1 MSENRKRYSS
11 APLFELKNSGR
22 NQGGGFQVPMNAP
35 KEPRQPRHSQGN
47 FTFLQVC
54 MTLVL
59 PLIFVVALILRI
71 AEVHWGFIVLSLLAL
86 LVMWLCGAFIPQARK
101 TMTLI
106 YTALI
111 LVSFAAAMWF
121 TTSLLAPAQ
130 DTTVPGTAN
139 THSNLFGRDV
149 TASQVG
155 ALSDSLSQSG
165 VSSQTTPK
173 TTPDSRSQAQ
183 ERLELFMSSWMNLD
197 YDAML
202 NYSSPAWKSAQPD
215 PAQAIFKIRGTHT
228 PTKYSIT
235 YVSGN
240 ESDDS
245 RTVTMEAYIDR
256 GDGNDPKRYRYE
268 VLMLRV
274 NGNWYVDP
282 SSLSTAT
289 KIELTPVP
297 TPVHTII
304 PTPTPN
310 PNQVLY
316 YNPNGGTFYH
326 LDKECTSTAKKF
338 LPFKGSFTYGQ
349 LSEYPSL
356 KPCTKCHAPSR

>member
-11 APLFELKNSGR
+11 SPLYGLKNAGHG
-22 NQGGGFQVPMNAP
+22 QGGGFQVPMNAP
-35 KEPRQPRHSQGN
+35 REKRAPRQSQGN

-54 MTLVL
+54 MTLIL
-59 PLIFVVALILRI
+59 PLIFVVGLITRI
-71 AEVHWGFIVLSLLAL
+71 AEIHWGFIVLSLLAL
-86 LVMWLCGAFIPQARK
+86 LCMWLCGAFIPQARK

-106 YTALI
+106 YTALM
-111 LVSFAAAMWF
+111 LVSLAAAMWF
-121 TTSLLAPAQ
+121 TNSMFAGSQ
-130 DTTVPGTAN
+130 DNITTGAM
-139 THSNLFGRDV
+139 SNRSDLFGRDV

-155 ALSDSLSQSG
+155 ALSDTLSQSG
-165 VSSQTTPK
+165 INNQQKPAA
-173 TTPDSRSQAQ
+173 TPDSRSQAQ
-183 ERLELFMSSWMNLD
+183 ERLEMFMNSWMNLD

-202 NYSSPAWKSAQPD
+202 DYSSPDWKNAQAD
-215 PAQAIFKIRGTHT
+215 PAQSIFKIRGTHT
-228 PTKYSIT
+228 PTRYDIT

-245 RTVTMEAYIDR
+245 RTITMEAFIDR
-256 GDGNDPKRYRYE
+256 GDGNDPKQYRYE

-274 NGNWYVDP
+274 NGQWYVDP
-282 SSLSTAT
+282 ASLSTAT

-316 YNPNGGTFYH
+316 YNPDGGTFYH
-326 LDKECTSTAKKF
+326 LEKECTSTAKKF
-338 LPFKGSFTYGQ
+338 LPFKGSFTYSQ
-349 LSEYPSL
+349 LGEHPSL